1 MLKDK
6 LKIILI
12 TVLVIQ
18 LITPFTFLIY
28 QANITKH
35 LNDDTEYIKI
45 CIDSINYDSFD
56 DGEININLNI
66 DEIFYSDEYYENDY
80 LLFETSENNEYSS
93 VKFSKSIIKNNKH
106 YINKNSFYKLEY
118 LNYEYNDESLKN
130 NSYLELYNKTNE
142 LENVANG
149 YADGNLTEA
158 YAILKIYKNHFKLE
172 EIYVGGYTLKEFL
185 NLYNQQKIDISRF
198 KYYNHPTLK
207 KSDYLKYIDEDKVFL
222 YEDFLQYTDNSDGLY
237 LTP

>member
-1 MLKDK
+1 MSTFYNRN
-6 LKIILI
+6 IYI
-12 TVLVIQ
+12 TEEELEK
-18 LITPFTFLIY
+18 TYNF
-28 QANITKH
+28 
-35 LNDDTEYIKI
+35 IKNE
-45 CIDSINYDSFD
+45 IDSKIGELKKSFEQMD
-56 DGEININLNI
+56 KRFQEKITELEKQEIKKQLE
-66 DEIFYSDEYYENDY
+66 EI
-80 LLFETSENNEYSS
+80 S
-93 VKFSKSIIKNNKH
+93 VKISEIENLKKRLEEVEQIKNQ
-106 YINKNSFYKLEY
+106 INE
-118 LNYEYNDESLKN
+118 
-130 NSYLELYNKTNE
+130 KTNE

-149 YADGNLTEA
+149 YSDGNLTEA